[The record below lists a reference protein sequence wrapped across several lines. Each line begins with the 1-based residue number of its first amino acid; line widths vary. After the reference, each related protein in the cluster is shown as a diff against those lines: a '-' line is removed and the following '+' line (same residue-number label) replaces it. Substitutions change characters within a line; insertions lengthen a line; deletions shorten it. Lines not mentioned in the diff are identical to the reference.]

1 MPTLRQQIDDSLE
14 RLDYAPPGA
23 MLIAGL
29 GVGLALG
36 LALFFSLALPWAAA
50 AFVAL
55 LVGGTLLGR
64 SGASIEVESLLDDE
78 EEPPAERF
86 PEPPHR
92 VTPRDLWVDLEGGT
106 FRMGSPDDE
115 EGRYEREGPV
125 HDVAVSAFQMMRVPV
140 TRRLYQEIIGEDPGW
155 PEAEDS
161 ADRPVNNITWFQAV
175 RFCNALS
182 DADGLEPCYE
192 ELPGD
197 KVRWHRKRDGY
208 RLPTEAEWEYAC
220 RAGTPTRFSFGD
232 DEAELERY
240 AWFDKNSEGQPRPVG
255 QKEPNPWG
263 LHDLHGNVWE
273 WCWDWYGPYS
283 RKKIADPG
291 GPDDRSPLR
300 QKLILLL
307 SRTKRSVLRGG
318 SFWYVPRFVRSAGRD
333 GGRPGFSGWSVGFR
347 CVRGAH
353 PQLAPLLH

>member
-23 MLIAGL
+23 MLVAGL

-78 EEPPAERF
+78 EPPADRF

-92 VTPRDLWVDLEGGT
+92 VTPRELWVDLEGGT
-106 FRMGSPDDE
+106 FSMGSPDDE
-115 EGRYEREGPV
+115 EGRYDHEGPV
-125 HDVAVSAFQMMRVPV
+125 HEVTVSPFQMMRVPV
-140 TRRLYQEIIGEDPGW
+140 TRGLYQEIVGEDPGW

-175 RFCNALS
+175 WFCNVLS
-182 DADGLEPCYE
+182 EAEGLEPCYE

-273 WCWDWYGPYS
+273 WCWDWYGPYQQEGVVV
-283 RKKIADPG
+283 DPA
-291 GPDDRSPLR
+291 GPEEGD
-300 QKLILLL
+300 
-307 SRTKRSVLRGG
+307 RSVLRGG
-318 SFWYVPRFVRSAGRD
+318 SFWDVPRFVRSADRV
-333 GGRPGFSGWSVGFR
+333 GGRPGVSNGGIGFR
-347 CVRGAH
+347 CVRGAL